1 MLHGFI
7 WQSVTQ
13 VQAGSNDSAPA
24 LAADDDVDFT
34 VVLDRRTGGTRAE
47 GVRLIRRA
55 ADRRELGQVRKNLP
69 FFVMSCLCPT

>member
-1 MLHGFI
+1 M
-7 WQSVTQ
+7 
-13 VQAGSNDSAPA
+13 QAGSTGGVAA

-55 ADRRELGQVRKNLP
+55 ADRRELGQVRTSLLSSLLKAVLP
-69 FFVMSCLCPT
+69 TADMFIACV

>member
-1 MLHGFI
+1 M
-7 WQSVTQ
+7 TQ
-13 VQAGSNDSAPA
+13 VQAGSNGGAAA

-55 ADRRELGQVRKNLP
+55 ADRRELGQVRTNLLSSYVLP
-69 FFVMSCLCPT
+69 IAYMVSPVC